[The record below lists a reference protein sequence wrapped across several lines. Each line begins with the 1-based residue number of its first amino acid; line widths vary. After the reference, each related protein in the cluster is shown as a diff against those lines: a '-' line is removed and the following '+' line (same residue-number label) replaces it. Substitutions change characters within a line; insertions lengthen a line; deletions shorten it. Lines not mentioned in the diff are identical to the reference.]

1 MFTCKYSRKSI
12 SGDYI
17 RAIIGLVITGGLL
30 LAATK
35 VTIFQYIFAAGALLF
50 FGFLIRTF
58 LRQFS
63 SFVVTEQDLKRVGLF
78 KRSLSWDQL
87 NNVTLK
93 YFSTRRDRKAGWYQ
107 LTLSDDIVKITIDSE
122 LMGFD
127 TVMKT
132 CADVVIQK
140 RLTVSETTSENFAS
154 SGLSLMGSDQPHE
167 ETMGPVKDE

>member
-35 VTIFQYIFAAGALLF
+35 ITIFQYIFATGALLF
-50 FGFLIRTF
+50 FGFLLRTF

-63 SFVVTEQDLKRVGLF
+63 SFVVTKQDLKRIGLF

-107 LTLSDDIVKITIDSE
+107 LTLSDGIVKITIDSE

-127 TVMKT
+127 TVMKI

-154 SGLSLMGSDQPHE
+154 SGFSLMGSDQPHE

>member
-1 MFTCKYSRKSI
+1 M
-12 SGDYI
+12 
-17 RAIIGLVITGGLL
+17 V
-30 LAATK
+30 TK
-35 VTIFQYIFAAGALLF
+35 
-50 FGFLIRTF
+50 
-58 LRQFS
+58 
-63 SFVVTEQDLKRVGLF
+63 QDLKRVGLF

-107 LTLSDDIVKITIDSE
+107 LTLSDGIVKISIDSE

-127 TVMKT
+127 TVMKI

-154 SGLSLMGSDQPHE
+154 SGFSLMGSDQPHE

>member
-35 VTIFQYIFAAGALLF
+35 ITIFQYIFAAGALLF

-63 SFVVTEQDLKRVGLF
+63 SFVVTEQGLKRVGLF

-127 TVMKT
+127 TVMKI

-154 SGLSLMGSDQPHE
+154 SGFSLMGSDQPHE

>member
-35 VTIFQYIFAAGALLF
+35 ITIFQYIFAAGALLF

-127 TVMKT
+127 TVMKI
-132 CADVVIQK
+132 CSDVVMQK
-140 RLTVSETTSENFAS
+140 QLTVSETTSENFAS
-154 SGLSLMGSDQPHE
+154 SGFSLTGSGQSHK
-167 ETMGPVKDE
+167 ETMDPVKDE

>member
-17 RAIIGLVITGGLL
+17 RAVTGLVITGGLL

-35 VTIFQYIFAAGALLF
+35 ITIFQYIFAAGALLF

-107 LTLSDDIVKITIDSE
+107 LTLSDGIAKITIDSE

-127 TVMKT
+127 TVMKI

-154 SGLSLMGSDQPHE
+154 SGFSLMGSDQPHE

>member
-17 RAIIGLVITGGLL
+17 RAVTGLVITGGLL

-35 VTIFQYIFAAGALLF
+35 ITIFQYIFAAGALLF
-50 FGFLIRTF
+50 LGFLLRTF

-63 SFVVTEQDLKRVGLF
+63 SFVVTKQDLKRVGLF

-107 LTLSDDIVKITIDSE
+107 LTLSDGIAKITIDSE

-127 TVMKT
+127 TVMKI
-132 CADVVIQK
+132 CSDVVIQK

-154 SGLSLMGSDQPHE
+154 SGFSLMDSDQPHE
-167 ETMGPVKDE
+167 ETMDPVKDE

>member
-35 VTIFQYIFAAGALLF
+35 ITIFQYIFAAGALLF
-50 FGFLIRTF
+50 FGFLLRTF

-63 SFVVTEQDLKRVGLF
+63 SFVVTKQDLKRVGLF

-107 LTLSDDIVKITIDSE
+107 LTLSDGIVKISIDSE

-140 RLTVSETTSENFAS
+140 RLIVSETTSENFAS
-154 SGLSLMGSDQPHE
+154 SGFSLMGSDQPHE

>member
-1 MFTCKYSRKSI
+1 MFTYKYSRKSI

-17 RAIIGLVITGGLL
+17 RAIIGLIITGGLL

-35 VTIFQYIFAAGALLF
+35 ITIFQYIFAGGALLF
-50 FGFLIRTF
+50 FGFLLRTF

-63 SFVVTEQDLKRVGLF
+63 SFVVTKQGLTRVGLF

-107 LTLSDDIVKITIDSE
+107 LTLSDGTVKITIDSE

-127 TVMKT
+127 NVMKI
-132 CADVVIQK
+132 CSDAVVQK
-140 RLTVSETTSENFAS
+140 RITVSETTSENFAS
-154 SGLSLMGSDQPHE
+154 SGFSLTGSGPSHK
-167 ETMGPVKDE
+167 ETMYPVKDE

>member
-17 RAIIGLVITGGLL
+17 RAVTGLVITGGLL

-35 VTIFQYIFAAGALLF
+35 ITIFQYIFAAGALLF

-63 SFVVTEQDLKRVGLF
+63 SFVVTKQDLKRIGLF

-107 LTLSDDIVKITIDSE
+107 LTLSDGIVKITIDSE

-127 TVMKT
+127 TVMKI

-154 SGLSLMGSDQPHE
+154 SGFSLMGSDQPHE

>member
-1 MFTCKYSRKSI
+1 
-12 SGDYI
+12 
-17 RAIIGLVITGGLL
+17 
-30 LAATK
+30 
-35 VTIFQYIFAAGALLF
+35 
-50 FGFLIRTF
+50 FGFLLRTF

-63 SFVVTEQDLKRVGLF
+63 SFVVTEQDLTRVGLF

-107 LTLSDDIVKITIDSE
+107 LTLSDGIAKITIDSE

-127 TVMKT
+127 TVMKI
-132 CADVVIQK
+132 CSDVVIQK

-154 SGLSLMGSDQPHE
+154 SGFSLMDSDQPHE
-167 ETMGPVKDE
+167 ETMDPVKDE

>member
-17 RAIIGLVITGGLL
+17 RAVTGLVITGGLL

-35 VTIFQYIFAAGALLF
+35 ITIFQYIFAAGALLF
-50 FGFLIRTF
+50 FGFLLRTF

-63 SFVVTEQDLKRVGLF
+63 SFVVTKQDLKRVGLF

-127 TVMKT
+127 TVMKI

-154 SGLSLMGSDQPHE
+154 SGFSLMGSDQPHE

>member
-17 RAIIGLVITGGLL
+17 RAIIGLIITGGLL

-35 VTIFQYIFAAGALLF
+35 FTIFQYIFAAGALLF
-50 FGFLIRTF
+50 FGFLLRTF

-63 SFVVTEQDLKRVGLF
+63 SFVVTKQDLKRVGLF

-87 NNVTLK
+87 KNVTLK

-107 LTLSDDIVKITIDSE
+107 LTLSDGIVKITLDSE
-122 LMGFD
+122 
-127 TVMKT
+127 
-132 CADVVIQK
+132 
-140 RLTVSETTSENFAS
+140 
-154 SGLSLMGSDQPHE
+154 
-167 ETMGPVKDE
+167 

>member
-17 RAIIGLVITGGLL
+17 RAVTGLVITGGLL

-35 VTIFQYIFAAGALLF
+35 ITIFQYIFAAGALLF
-50 FGFLIRTF
+50 FGFLLRTF

-63 SFVVTEQDLKRVGLF
+63 SFVVTKQDLKRVGLF

-107 LTLSDDIVKITIDSE
+107 LTLSDGIVKISIDSE

-127 TVMKT
+127 TVMKI

-154 SGLSLMGSDQPHE
+154 SGFSLIGSDQPHE

>member
-30 LAATK
+30 LAATQI
-35 VTIFQYIFAAGALLF
+35 TIFQYIFAAGAILF
-50 FGFLIRTF
+50 FGFLLRTF

-63 SFVVTEQDLKRVGLF
+63 SFIVTETNIERIGLF

-127 TVMKT
+127 TVMKI
-132 CADVVIQK
+132 CSDVVVQK
-140 RLTVSETTSENFAS
+140 QLTVSETTSENFAS
-154 SGLSLMGSDQPHE
+154 SGFSLTGSGQSHK
-167 ETMGPVKDE
+167 ETMDPVKDE

>member
-35 VTIFQYIFAAGALLF
+35 ITIFQYIFAAGAFLF
-50 FGFLIRTF
+50 FGFLLRTF

-63 SFVVTEQDLKRVGLF
+63 SFVVTKQDLKRVGLF

-107 LTLSDDIVKITIDSE
+107 LTLSDGIVKITIDSE

-127 TVMKT
+127 NVMKICSDT
-132 CADVVIQK
+132 VIQK
-140 RLTVSETTSENFAS
+140 QITVSETTSENFAS
-154 SGLSLMGSDQPHE
+154 SGFSLTGSGQSHKEMMDPI
-167 ETMGPVKDE
+167 KDE

>member
-12 SGDYI
+12 SGDYL

-50 FGFLIRTF
+50 FGFLLRTF

-63 SFVVTEQDLKRVGLF
+63 SFVVTKQDLKRVGLF

-127 TVMKT
+127 TVMKI
-132 CADVVIQK
+132 CSDVVMQK
-140 RLTVSETTSENFAS
+140 QLTVSETTSENFAS
-154 SGLSLMGSDQPHE
+154 SGFSLMDSDQPHE
-167 ETMGPVKDE
+167 ETMDPVKDE

>member
-1 MFTCKYSRKSI
+1 MFTYKYSRKSI

-17 RAIIGLVITGGLL
+17 RAIIGLIITGGLL

-35 VTIFQYIFAAGALLF
+35 ITIFQYIFAAGALLF
-50 FGFLIRTF
+50 FGFLLRTL

-63 SFVVTEQDLKRVGLF
+63 SFVVTKQELRRFGLF

-107 LTLSDDIVKITIDSE
+107 LTLSDSIVKITIDSE

-127 TVMKT
+127 TVMKI

-140 RLTVSETTSENFAS
+140 RLAVSETTSENFAS
-154 SGLSLMGSDQPHE
+154 SGFSLMGSDQPHE

>member
-17 RAIIGLVITGGLL
+17 RAVTGLVITGGLL

-35 VTIFQYIFAAGALLF
+35 ITIFQYIFAAGALLF
-50 FGFLIRTF
+50 FGFLLRTF

-63 SFVVTEQDLKRVGLF
+63 SFVVTKQDLKRIGLF

-107 LTLSDDIVKITIDSE
+107 LTLSDGIVKITIDSE

-127 TVMKT
+127 TVMKI

-154 SGLSLMGSDQPHE
+154 SGFSLMGSDQPHE

>member
-1 MFTCKYSRKSI
+1 MFICKYSPKSI

-17 RAIIGLVITGGLL
+17 RAITGLVITGGLL

-35 VTIFQYIFAAGALLF
+35 ITVFQYIFAAGALLF
-50 FGFLIRTF
+50 LGFLLRTF

-63 SFVVTEQDLKRVGLF
+63 SFVVTKQALKRVGLL

-107 LTLSDDIVKITIDSE
+107 LTLSDGIVKITIDSE

-127 TVMKT
+127 TVMKI
-132 CADVVIQK
+132 CSDAVIKK

-154 SGLSLMGSDQPHE
+154 SGFSLTGSSQSHE
-167 ETMGPVKDE
+167 ETMDPVKDE

>member
-17 RAIIGLVITGGLL
+17 RAVTGLVITGGLL

-35 VTIFQYIFAAGALLF
+35 ITIFQYIFAAGALLF

-107 LTLSDDIVKITIDSE
+107 LTLSDGIVKITIDSE

-127 TVMKT
+127 TVMKI

-154 SGLSLMGSDQPHE
+154 SGFSLMGSDQPHE

>member
-17 RAIIGLVITGGLL
+17 RAVTGLVITGGLL

-35 VTIFQYIFAAGALLF
+35 ITIFQYIFAAGALLF

-63 SFVVTEQDLKRVGLF
+63 SFVVTEQDLRRVGLF
-78 KRSLSWDQL
+78 KRSLYWDQL

-107 LTLSDDIVKITIDSE
+107 LTLSDGIVKITIDSE

-127 TVMKT
+127 TVMKI
-132 CADVVIQK
+132 CSDVVIQK
-140 RLTVSETTSENFAS
+140 QLTVSETTSENFAS
-154 SGLSLMGSDQPHE
+154 SGFSLMGSDQPHE
-167 ETMGPVKDE
+167 ETMDPVKDE

>member
-17 RAIIGLVITGGLL
+17 RATIGLTITGGLL

-35 VTIFQYIFAAGALLF
+35 ITIFQYIFAAGALLF

-127 TVMKT
+127 TVIKI

-154 SGLSLMGSDQPHE
+154 SGFSLMGSDQPHE

>member
-35 VTIFQYIFAAGALLF
+35 ITIFQYIFAAGALLF
-50 FGFLIRTF
+50 FGFLLRTF

-63 SFVVTEQDLKRVGLF
+63 SFVVTKQDLKRVGLF

-107 LTLSDDIVKITIDSE
+107 LTLSDGIVKITIDSE

-127 TVMKT
+127 TVMKI
-132 CADVVIQK
+132 CSDVLYKNDLQFRKPQVRTLQ
-140 RLTVSETTSENFAS
+140 VQGF
-154 SGLSLMGSDQPHE
+154 P
-167 ETMGPVKDE
+167 

>member
-17 RAIIGLVITGGLL
+17 RAITGLVITGGLL

-35 VTIFQYIFAAGALLF
+35 ITIFQYIFAAGALLF

-87 NNVTLK
+87 NNVTMK

-127 TVMKT
+127 TVMKI
-132 CADVVIQK
+132 CSDVVMQK
-140 RLTVSETTSENFAS
+140 QLTVSETTSENFAS
-154 SGLSLMGSDQPHE
+154 SGFSLMDSDQPHE
-167 ETMGPVKDE
+167 ETMDPVKDE

>member
-63 SFVVTEQDLKRVGLF
+63 SFVVTEQGLKRVGLF

-127 TVMKT
+127 TVMKI
-132 CADVVIQK
+132 CSDVVMQK
-140 RLTVSETTSENFAS
+140 QLTVSETTSETVS
-154 SGLSLMGSDQPHE
+154 YTHLTLPTIRE
-167 ETMGPVKDE
+167 V